1 MHGNCTSHTGGSYTM
16 GKVTFFS
23 IFCKQKLNSKSSTET
38 ELITVHQEKENP
50 LDITKKLHHLKNRT
64 EVRKHLPEILGR
76 VLARIWIDTDFKE
89 DFANDPQKT
98 LEFNGVYLPED
109 MSIEF
114 QKPNS
119 DRPRIVVYEQR
130 PKSKFKLRVL
140 YLQLV
145 MMAGR

>member
-1 MHGNCTSHTGGSYTM
+1 MTKKTTKNLPV
-16 GKVTFFS
+16 KA
-23 IFCKQKLNSKSSTET
+23 KSN
-38 ELITVHQEKENP
+38 ELITVNQEKIST
-50 LDITKKLHHLKNRT
+50 LDITQKLHHLKSRAD
-64 EVRKHLPEILGR
+64 VRKYLPDILGR
-76 VLARIWIDTDFKE
+76 VLARVWIDTGFKE
-89 DFANDPQKT
+89 EFAKDPQKT
-98 LEFNGVYLPED
+98 LEFNCVYLPED

-130 PKSKFKLRVL
+130 PNSKFKLRVL

>member
-1 MHGNCTSHTGGSYTM
+1 M
-16 GKVTFFS
+16 KKK
-23 IFCKQKLNSKSSTET
+23 KQNLPAKTKQNEV
-38 ELITVHQEKENP
+38 ITVNQEKTKT
-50 LDITKKLHHLKNRT
+50 LDITNKLHHFKNRS
-64 EVRKHLPEILGR
+64 EVRKLLPDILGR
-76 VLARIWIDTDFKE
+76 VLARIWIDSTFKE
-89 DFANDPQKT
+89 EFEQDPQKT

-130 PKSKFKLRVL
+130 PNSKFRLRVL
-140 YLQLV
+140 YLQLI

>member
-1 MHGNCTSHTGGSYTM
+1 M
-16 GKVTFFS
+16 KK
-23 IFCKQKLNSKSSTET
+23 KQQNLPAKAKQNEV
-38 ELITVHQEKENP
+38 ITVNQEKTKT
-50 LDITKKLHHLKNRT
+50 LDITNKLHHLKNRSD
-64 EVRKHLPEILGR
+64 VRKFLPDILGR
-76 VLARIWIDTDFKE
+76 VLARIWIDSKFKE
-89 DFANDPQKT
+89 EFEQDPQKT

-130 PKSKFKLRVL
+130 PNSKFRLRVL
-140 YLQLV
+140 YLQLI